1 MCGCFILSFVLS
13 SAGRLSFFHIGFTSN
28 DSDERTLIPKSDR
41 NGNPNVLVAANPD
54 KVIIIA
60 ATRPTIP
67 NKYAAAIYT
76 NFNTLRDLESDK
88 VGVENAPIPPIDT
101 IIINIGLTML
111 ASTAAWPKISPPIIP
126 RVLPIGFGTLTD
138 ASFISSNDISIK
150 INSTISGN
158 GTFSRLAE
166 IAISKS
172 VGRIAWWYNITAIN
186 SAESG
191 KNKRK
196 QSDIY
201 E

>member
-101 IIINIGLTML
+101 IIINGTHILC
-111 ASTAAWPKISPPIIP
+111 SFKIDEKSLIP
-126 RVLPIGFGTLTD
+126 
-138 ASFISSNDISIK
+138 
-150 INSTISGN
+150 TIS
-158 GTFSRLAE
+158 T
-166 IAISKS
+166 
-172 VGRIAWWYNITAIN
+172 VTAIN
-186 SAESG
+186 VKTIQRG
-191 KNKRK
+191 VLG
-196 QSDIY
+196 
-201 E
+201 